1 MFLNNVT
8 IINNNVIIINDS
20 QLAHQNLQKKYILI
34 FEILLVF

>member
-8 IINNNVIIINDS
+8 IINDNVIIINDS
-20 QLAHQNLQKKYILI
+20 QLTHQNLQKKYILI